1 MWIIVY
7 FTPLLP
13 FVVGWLLL
21 LFTEQFFALS
31 LVNGVAQLVLFAFV
45 VCLPTWRTGRMSY
58 VDIGWPWGL
67 TVIGIL
73 TWIYGE
79 GDSLR
84 VAIVSIAYIF
94 AGSRMGLGA
103 IKLLISGHL
112 DKELPRYEFQKKRW
126 SKAGKT
132 NTALAMQIEAI
143 VQGVANAAFLA
154 FPAFI
159 IASNPSEEISI
170 FEIIGIVIW
179 LASFIME
186 SVADA
191 QKLKFLRAM
200 KKSGARNTVCNIG
213 LWQYSRHPNY
223 FAEWMVWNALVIA
236 SIPSWLQLYP
246 NMSVIIFVLLGV
258 GLLMTSR
265 IMYVTLVTYTG
276 AVPAEYYSVQKR
288 PAYKDYQQT
297 TNMFFPGPTKLNY
310 ISFKITS
317 TKDSRKSPAK

>member
-1 MWIIVY
+1 MWIIAY
-7 FTPLLP
+7 FTPLFP
-13 FVVGWLLL
+13 FVSGWLLL
-21 LFTEQFFALS
+21 LITEQFFTMS

-79 GDSLR
+79 GDNLR
-84 VAIVSIAYIF
+84 VAIVSIAYIL

-126 SKAGKT
+126 NKAGKI

-143 VQGVANAAFLA
+143 VQGVANTAFLA

-170 FEIIGIVIW
+170 FEIIGILIW

-186 SVADA
+186 SVADV

-200 KKSGARNTVCNIG
+200 KKSGVRNTVCNIG

-297 TNMFFPGPTKLNY
+297 TNMFFPGPTKINY

-317 TKDSRKSPAK
+317 TKD

>member
-1 MWIIVY
+1 MWRIVY
-7 FTPLLP
+7 FTPLFP
-13 FVVGWLLL
+13 FLAGWLLL
-21 LFTEQFFALS
+21 LVTQKFFVLS
-31 LVNGVAQLVLFAFV
+31 LVNGITQLVLFAFV

-58 VDIGWPWGL
+58 VDVGWPWGL
-67 TVIGIL
+67 TIIGIL

-112 DKELPRYEFQKKRW
+112 NKELPRYEFQKKRW
-126 SKAGKT
+126 IKAGKT

-143 VQGVANAAFLA
+143 VQGVANASFLA

-159 IASNPSEEISI
+159 IASNPIKEINI
-170 FEIIGIVIW
+170 FEVIGIVIW
-179 LASFIME
+179 LASFTME

-200 KKSGARNTVCNIG
+200 KKSGAHNTVCNIG

-246 NMSVIIFVLLGV
+246 NMSVSIFVLLGV

-276 AVPAEYYSVQKR
+276 AVPSEYYSVQKR

-297 TNMFFPGPTKLNY
+297 TNMFFPGPTKLN
-310 ISFKITS
+310 
-317 TKDSRKSPAK
+317 

>member
-1 MWIIVY
+1 MWKIVY

-13 FVVGWLLL
+13 FIAGWLLL
-21 LFTEQFFALS
+21 LVTEKFFALS
-31 LVNGVAQLVLFAFV
+31 LVNAVAQLVLFAFV

-79 GDSLR
+79 GDALR

-103 IKLLISGHL
+103 IKLLVSGHL

-126 SKAGKT
+126 IKAGKT

-143 VQGVANAAFLA
+143 AQGVANAAFLA

-159 IASNPSEEISI
+159 IANNPSEEISI

-186 SVADA
+186 SMADV
-191 QKLKFLRAM
+191 QKLKFLRTM
-200 KKSGARNTVCNIG
+200 KKSGERNTVCNIG
-213 LWQYSRHPNY
+213 LWKYSRHPNY

-258 GLLMTSR
+258 GLLMISR

-310 ISFKITS
+310 NSFKVTS
-317 TKDSRKSPAK
+317 TRD

>member
-13 FVVGWLLL
+13 FVAGWLLL
-21 LFTEQFFALS
+21 LVTEQFFALS

-317 TKDSRKSPAK
+317 NKD

>member
-1 MWIIVY
+1 M
-7 FTPLLP
+7 
-13 FVVGWLLL
+13 
-21 LFTEQFFALS
+21 S
-31 LVNGVAQLVLFAFV
+31 LVNGLAQLVLFSFV
-45 VCLPTWRTGRMSY
+45 VCIPIWRTGRMSY

-103 IKLLISGHL
+103 IKLMISGHL

-126 SKAGKT
+126 IKAGKT

-143 VQGVANAAFLA
+143 AQGVANAAFLA

-159 IASNPSEEISI
+159 IASNPMEEISI

-186 SVADA
+186 SMADV
-191 QKLKFLRAM
+191 QKLKFLRTM
-200 KKSGARNTVCNIG
+200 KKSGERNTVCNIG
-213 LWQYSRHPNY
+213 LWKYSRHPNY
-223 FAEWMVWNALVIA
+223 FAEWMVWNALVVA
-236 SIPSWLQLYP
+236 SIPSWLQLYH
-246 NMSVIIFVLLGV
+246 NISVIIFVLLGV

-310 ISFKITS
+310 NSFKVTS
-317 TKDSRKSPAK
+317 TRD

>member
-1 MWIIVY
+1 MWRIIY
-7 FTPLLP
+7 FIPLLP
-13 FVVGWLLL
+13 FVAGWLLL
-21 LFTEQFFALS
+21 LLTEQFFALS
-31 LVNGVAQLVLFAFV
+31 LVNGVAQLVFFAFI
-45 VCLPTWRTGRMSY
+45 VCLPIWRTGRMSY

-67 TVIGIL
+67 TLIGVL

-84 VAIVSIAYIF
+84 VAIISIAYIF

-132 NTALAMQIEAI
+132 NTALAMQLEAI
-143 VQGVANAAFLA
+143 MQGVANAAFLA

-170 FEIIGIVIW
+170 FEMIGIVIW
-179 LASFIME
+179 LVSFIME
-186 SVADA
+186 SVADV
-191 QKLKFLRAM
+191 QKLKYLRAM
-200 KKSGARNTVCNIG
+200 KKSGVRNTVCNIG
-213 LWQYSRHPNY
+213 LWRYSRHPNY

-258 GLLMTSR
+258 GLLMISR

-317 TKDSRKSPAK
+317 TKD

>member
-1 MWIIVY
+1 MWRIVY

-13 FVVGWLLL
+13 FVAGWLLL
-21 LFTEQFFALS
+21 LVTEQFFALS

-143 VQGVANAAFLA
+143 VQGVANAAYLA

-236 SIPSWLQLYP
+236 SISSWLQLYP

-317 TKDSRKSPAK
+317 TKD

>member
-13 FVVGWLLL
+13 FVSGWLLL
-21 LFTEQFFALS
+21 LVTEQFFALS

-126 SKAGKT
+126 IKAGKT

-170 FEIIGIVIW
+170 FEFIGIVIW

-258 GLLMTSR
+258 GLLMISR

-317 TKDSRKSPAK
+317 TKD

>member
-7 FTPLLP
+7 FIPLLP
-13 FVVGWLLL
+13 FVAGWLLL
-21 LFTEQFFALS
+21 LVTEQFFALS

-84 VAIVSIAYIF
+84 VTIVSIAYIF

-317 TKDSRKSPAK
+317 TKD

>member
-1 MWIIVY
+1 MWRIVY
-7 FTPLLP
+7 FTPLFP
-13 FVVGWLLL
+13 FVAGWLLL
-21 LFTEQFFALS
+21 LVTEKFFALS
-31 LVNGVAQLVLFAFV
+31 LVNGVTQLVLFAFV

-58 VDIGWPWGL
+58 VDVGWPWGL
-67 TVIGIL
+67 TIIGIL

-112 DKELPRYEFQKKRW
+112 NKELPRYEFQKKRW
-126 SKAGKT
+126 IKAGKT

-143 VQGVANAAFLA
+143 VQGVANASFLA

-159 IASNPSEEISI
+159 IASNPIKEINI
-170 FEIIGIVIW
+170 FEVIGIVIW
-179 LASFIME
+179 LASFTME

-200 KKSGARNTVCNIG
+200 KKSGAHNTVCNIG

-265 IMYVTLVTYTG
+265 IMYITLVTYTG
-276 AVPAEYYSVQKR
+276 AVPAAYYSVKKR
-288 PAYKDYQQT
+288 PAYKNYQQT
-297 TNMFFPGPTKLNY
+297 TNMFFPGQ
-310 ISFKITS
+310 
-317 TKDSRKSPAK
+317 KS

>member
-13 FVVGWLLL
+13 FVSGWLLL
-21 LFTEQFFALS
+21 LVTEQFFALS

-84 VAIVSIAYIF
+84 VTIVSIAYIF

-159 IASNPSEEISI
+159 IASDPSEEISI
-170 FEIIGIVIW
+170 YEIIGIVIW

-223 FAEWMVWNALVIA
+223 FAEWMIWNALVIA

-317 TKDSRKSPAK
+317 TKD

>member
-1 MWIIVY
+1 MWKIVY

-13 FVVGWLLL
+13 FIAGWLLL
-21 LFTEQFFALS
+21 LVTEKFFALS

-79 GDSLR
+79 GDSIR
-84 VAIVSIAYIF
+84 VAIVSIAYIL
-94 AGSRMGLGA
+94 AGSRMGIGA

-112 DKELPRYEFQKKRW
+112 EKELPRYEFQKKRW

-143 VQGVANAAFLA
+143 VQGIANAAFLA

-159 IASNPSEEISI
+159 IASNQREEISI
-170 FEIIGIVIW
+170 FEIIGIVIC

-186 SVADA
+186 SMADA
-191 QKLKFLRAM
+191 QKLKFLQSK

-236 SIPSWLQLYP
+236 SIPSLLQLYP
-246 NMSVIIFVLLGV
+246 NMSVIILVLLGV

-265 IMYVTLVTYTG
+265 IMYITLVTYTG

-288 PAYKDYQQT
+288 PDYKDYQQT

-310 ISFKITS
+310 ISYKITL
-317 TKDSRKSPAK
+317 TKD

>member
-1 MWIIVY
+1 MWRIVY
-7 FTPLLP
+7 FTPLLS
-13 FVVGWLLL
+13 FVSGWLLL
-21 LFTEQFFALS
+21 LFTEQLFALS

-45 VCLPTWRTGRMSY
+45 VCLPIWRTGRMSY

-126 SKAGKT
+126 NKAGKI

-143 VQGVANAAFLA
+143 VQGVANTAFLA

-223 FAEWMVWNALVIA
+223 FAEWMVWNALVLA

-246 NMSVIIFVLLGV
+246 NISVIIFVLLGV

-297 TNMFFPGPTKLNY
+297 TNMFFPGPTKLN
-310 ISFKITS
+310 
-317 TKDSRKSPAK
+317 

>member
-1 MWIIVY
+1 MWRIVY
-7 FTPLLP
+7 FTSLLP
-13 FVVGWLLL
+13 FVAGWLLL
-21 LFTEQFFALS
+21 LVTEQFFALS

-170 FEIIGIVIW
+170 FEFIGIVIW

-236 SIPSWLQLYP
+236 SIPSWMKLYP
-246 NMSVIIFVLLGV
+246 NMSVIIFVLVGV
-258 GLLMTSR
+258 GLLLTSR
-265 IMYVTLVTYTG
+265 IMYITLVTYTG
-276 AVPAEYYSVQKR
+276 AVPSEYYSVQKR

-297 TNMFFPGPTKLNY
+297 TNMFFPGPTNMR
-310 ISFKITS
+310 TH
-317 TKDSRKSPAK
+317 

>member
-13 FVVGWLLL
+13 FVAGWLLL
-21 LFTEQFFALS
+21 LVTEQFFALS
-31 LVNGVAQLVLFAFV
+31 LVNGVAQLVLFTFV

-73 TWIYGE
+73 TWIYGQ

-126 SKAGKT
+126 RKAGKT

-159 IASNPSEEISI
+159 IASNPMEEISI

-258 GLLMTSR
+258 GLLMISR

-317 TKDSRKSPAK
+317 TKD

>member
-1 MWIIVY
+1 MWRIVY

-13 FVVGWLLL
+13 FVAGWLLL
-21 LFTEQFFALS
+21 LVTEQFFALS

-84 VAIVSIAYIF
+84 VAIVNIAYIF

-126 SKAGKT
+126 IKAGKT

-317 TKDSRKSPAK
+317 TKD

>member
-1 MWIIVY
+1 MKY

-13 FVVGWLLL
+13 FVAGWLLL
-21 LFTEQFFALS
+21 LVTEQFFALS

-143 VQGVANAAFLA
+143 VQGVANASFLA

-159 IASNPSEEISI
+159 IASNLSEEISI

-317 TKDSRKSPAK
+317 TKD

>member
-1 MWIIVY
+1 MWKIVY

-13 FVVGWLLL
+13 FVAGWLLL
-21 LFTEQFFALS
+21 LVTEQFFALS

-191 QKLKFLRAM
+191 QKFKFLRAM

-317 TKDSRKSPAK
+317 TKD

>member
-7 FTPLLP
+7 FIPLLP
-13 FVVGWLLL
+13 FVAGWLLL
-21 LFTEQFFALS
+21 LVTEQFFALS

-213 LWQYSRHPNY
+213 LWKYSRHPNY

-236 SIPSWLQLYP
+236 SISSWLQLYP

-317 TKDSRKSPAK
+317 TKD

>member
-1 MWIIVY
+1 MWKIVY

-13 FVVGWLLL
+13 FVAGWLLL
-21 LFTEQFFALS
+21 LVTEQFFALS

-67 TVIGIL
+67 TLIGIL

-112 DKELPRYEFQKKRW
+112 DRELPRYKFQKKRW
-126 SKAGKT
+126 RKAGKT
-132 NTALAMQIEAI
+132 NTALAMQIEVI
-143 VQGVANAAFLA
+143 MQGVANAAYLA
-154 FPAFI
+154 IPAFM
-159 IASNPSEEISI
+159 IASNQSKEIFF
-170 FEIIGIVIW
+170 FEIIGIIFW

-186 SVADA
+186 SVADV
-191 QKLKFLRAM
+191 QKLKFLRDM
-200 KKSGARNTVCNIG
+200 KKSGERNAVCNIG

-223 FAEWMVWNALVIA
+223 FAEWMVWNALVIV

-246 NMSVIIFVLLGV
+246 NISVIIFVLLGA

-265 IMYVTLVTYTG
+265 VMYVTLVTYTG
-276 AVPAEYYSVQKR
+276 AIPAEYYSVQKR

-297 TNMFFPGPTKLNY
+297 TNMFFPGPTKLNN

-317 TKDSRKSPAK
+317 TKD

>member
-1 MWIIVY
+1 MKY

-13 FVVGWLLL
+13 FVAGWLLL
-21 LFTEQFFALS
+21 LVTEQFFALS

-191 QKLKFLRAM
+191 QKLKFLRGM

-317 TKDSRKSPAK
+317 TKD

>member
-1 MWIIVY
+1 MKY

-13 FVVGWLLL
+13 FVAGWLLL
-21 LFTEQFFALS
+21 LVTEQFFALS

-45 VCLPTWRTGRMSY
+45 VCFPTWRTGRMSY

-143 VQGVANAAFLA
+143 VQGVANASFLA

-317 TKDSRKSPAK
+317 TKD

>member
-1 MWIIVY
+1 MRRIIY

-13 FVVGWLLL
+13 FVSGWILLL
-21 LFTEQFFALS
+21 LTEQFFSLS
-31 LVNGVAQLVLFAFV
+31 LVNGVGQLVLFAFI
-45 VCLPTWRTGRMSY
+45 VCLPLWRTGRMSY

-67 TVIGIL
+67 TLIGVL

-79 GDSLR
+79 GDNLR
-84 VAIVSIAYIF
+84 VVIISIAYIF
-94 AGSRMGLGA
+94 AGSRMGIGA
-103 IKLLISGHL
+103 IKLLLSGHL

-132 NTALAMQIEAI
+132 NTALAMQLEAI
-143 VQGVANAAFLA
+143 MQGVANAAFLA

-170 FEIIGIVIW
+170 FEMIGIVIW
-179 LASFIME
+179 LVSFIME
-186 SVADA
+186 SVADV
-191 QKLKFLRAM
+191 QKLKYLRAM

-213 LWQYSRHPNY
+213 LWRYSRHPNY

-236 SIPSWLQLYP
+236 SIPSWLKLYP
-246 NMSVIIFVLLGV
+246 NMSVIIFVLVGV
-258 GLLMTSR
+258 GLLLTSR

-276 AVPAEYYSVQKR
+276 AVPSEYYSVQKR

-297 TNMFFPGPTKLNY
+297 TNMFFPGPTKQN
-310 ISFKITS
+310 
-317 TKDSRKSPAK
+317 